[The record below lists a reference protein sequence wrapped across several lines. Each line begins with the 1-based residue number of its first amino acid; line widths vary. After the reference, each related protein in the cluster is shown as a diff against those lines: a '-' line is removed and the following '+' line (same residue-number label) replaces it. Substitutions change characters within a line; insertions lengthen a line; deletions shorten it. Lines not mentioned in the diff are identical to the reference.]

1 MDNIKQFR
9 FLNIVLIV
17 FALLSTTA
25 LSDNEFREK
34 LHNIRT
40 SFYIAVENEDTTL
53 SAISYI
59 EEHFGT
65 DTDEYPPVVLAFYAD
80 LTGLLGKHAVSP
92 LTKYN
97 HVNKAIGLI
106 NNAVEKDSTNL
117 EIRFL
122 RFSFFNTIPP
132 LFKVGK
138 QRDEDCCF
146 VVNALHQ
153 TDYSD
158 VPKNVQRDMMI
169 YMLTGTKLK
178 PDMRNRLSE
187 IFKDVYGKE

>member
-1 MDNIKQFR
+1 MDNNKQFG
-9 FLNIVLIV
+9 FLNIILLAFVL
-17 FALLSTTA
+17 FCASA
-25 LSDNEFREK
+25 LSGNEFTKR
-34 LHNIRT
+34 LHDIRT

-80 LTGLLGKHAVSP
+80 LTGLLGKHAISP
-92 LTKYN
+92 LTKFN
-97 HVNKAIGLI
+97 HVKKAIGLI
-106 NNAVEKDSTNL
+106 NTAVSKDSTNL

-132 LFKVGK
+132 LFKVAK

-187 IFKDVYGKE
+187 IFKEVYGED